1 MRRPRFVSLR
11 ANIIAVVIL
20 ASSLAVGVF
29 TSLIGYVNARSS
41 IALLDSQLA
50 TLADVIG
57 QNSTAAIDFS
67 DRKAAAEV
75 LGALRREP
83 PVVSACLYDK
93 RGLLFSEYQRDAG
106 VMPCSQQVELGGH
119 ALTGEYRN
127 VSRSIRRATDFV
139 GSIEVIADT
148 RDLKY
153 RNQRLLTIA
162 ILVALASL
170 TLAGCSGA
178 VLQRRISKPVTQLA
192 RAMNRVT
199 TDGTFEARV
208 KVEGAAEIA
217 QLASGFNRMITE
229 LERRNQIARK
239 AESQLLE
246 QARTDAL
253 TGLPNRR
260 YLAELLALELG
271 RLHGEKWMMGL
282 LYIDLD
288 GFKLVN
294 DSLGHGTGDLLLCEV
309 AKRLK
314 SRVRFTDTLA
324 RVGGDEF
331 TVVLTGL
338 ENETDATVVA
348 NSLIQSLSRPFVIE
362 GNEIT
367 VGASIGISTQ
377 RPSGAGD
384 PDLLKQADSAM
395 YAAKRTGKNR
405 AVHFSPELGAMA
417 RERLT
422 LESELRG
429 AIGRG
434 EIYVDYQPE
443 FNAVSGRLVRFE
455 ALARWRHPTLGE
467 IRPATFIPVAEDSG
481 LIYGLGEFVMEQAC
495 RECVKWQ
502 AMSSAPIQVAVN
514 MSALQFN
521 SPVVV
526 QEVGSVLK
534 RTGLDAALLQIEL
547 TESVMVGSLSE
558 SSEKMLKLRSLGVTL
573 AIDDFG
579 TGYSCLGYL
588 PELPFSA
595 LKIDRTFVCNMETS
609 SEVSTMIRSMIEIGK
624 KMGLQVIVEG
634 IETEAQFGIVLEM
647 GADEVQGYLMG
658 RPSST
663 PRTQFAEHI
672 AAAGKPLAGER
683 SASIRPVPQLEAPI
697 KLGLVN

>member
-1 MRRPRFVSLR
+1 
-11 ANIIAVVIL
+11 
-20 ASSLAVGVF
+20 
-29 TSLIGYVNARSS
+29 
-41 IALLDSQLA
+41 
-50 TLADVIG
+50 
-57 QNSTAAIDFS
+57 
-67 DRKAAAEV
+67 
-75 LGALRREP
+75 
-83 PVVSACLYDK
+83 
-93 RGLLFSEYQRDAG
+93 
-106 VMPCSQQVELGGH
+106 
-119 ALTGEYRN
+119 
-127 VSRSIRRATDFV
+127 
-139 GSIEVIADT
+139 
-148 RDLKY
+148 
-153 RNQRLLTIA
+153 
-162 ILVALASL
+162 
-170 TLAGCSGA
+170 
-178 VLQRRISKPVTQLA
+178 
-192 RAMNRVT
+192 MNRVT

-229 LERRNQIARK
+229 LERRSQIARM

-260 YLAELLALELG
+260 YLGEQLALELS
-271 RLHGEKWMMGL
+271 RLHREKWMMGL

-294 DSLGHGTGDLLLCEV
+294 DSLGHGIGDLLLCEV

-338 ENETDATVVA
+338 ENERDATVAA
-348 NSLIQSLSRPFVIE
+348 NSLIQSLSRPFLIE

-377 RPSGAGD
+377 RASGADD

-395 YAAKRTGKNR
+395 YAAKRSGKNR
-405 AVHFSPELGAMA
+405 AVHFSPELSAMA

-429 AIGRG
+429 AIGRD

-443 FNAVSGRLVRFE
+443 FNAITGRLVRFE

-467 IRPATFIPVAEDSG
+467 IPPATFIPVAEDSG

-502 AMSSAPIQVAVN
+502 EMSSTPIQVAVN

-521 SPVVV
+521 STVIV
-526 QEVGSVLK
+526 QEVGSILR

-547 TESVMVGSLSE
+547 TESVMIGSLSQ
-558 SSEKMLKLRSLGVTL
+558 SSEKMMSLRSLGVTL

-595 LKIDRTFVCNMETS
+595 LKIDRTFVRNMEAS

-624 KMGLQVIVEG
+624 KMGLHVIVEG
-634 IETEAQFGIVLEM
+634 IETEAQFAIVLEM
-647 GADEVQGYLMG
+647 GADEVQGYLLG

-663 PRTQFAEHI
+663 PRAQLAEYI
-672 AAAGKPLAGER
+672 AAIGKPSAVGRSSIER
-683 SASIRPVPQLEAPI
+683 LPPLDGPI
-697 KLGLVN
+697 NFGLVN